1 MQARR
6 PTLLDTFFDYCVRTS
21 HSVTLPNCGDSQL
34 RYQRSN
40 FHRKNQRKGK
50 QVPNSVGIEVVLPQK
65 KERSKKEKIY
75 NTHQMLSISPAVV
88 YSSYEGKPPYLKN
101 QSSIM
106 VSRRYCRAKT
116 EGGETNRSISS
127 SLSYYKP

>member
-21 HSVTLPNCGDSQL
+21 QSVTLPNSSETHLQH
-34 RYQRSN
+34 QRNS
-40 FHRKNQRKGK
+40 FHRKYRRKSN
-50 QVPNSVGIEVVLPQK
+50 QVPNSVGIKVALPHK
-65 KERSKKEKIY
+65 KQSHKKEKIY
-75 NTHQMLSISPAVV
+75 NTNQMLSISPAVV
-88 YSSYEGKPPYLKN
+88 YSSYEGKKPYLKN

-116 EGGETNRSISS
+116 ESGETNRSISS
-127 SLSYYKP
+127 SLSYYKG